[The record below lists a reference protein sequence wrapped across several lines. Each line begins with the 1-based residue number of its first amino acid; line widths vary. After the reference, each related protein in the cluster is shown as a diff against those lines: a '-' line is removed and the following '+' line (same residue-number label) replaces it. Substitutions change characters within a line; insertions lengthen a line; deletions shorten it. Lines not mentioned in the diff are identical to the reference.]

1 MWLQRKFAF
10 WFSLS
15 TAGQV
20 TGIFFKLLIVI
31 LPLLLL
37 MLIIVPATFNYVLK
51 LNQIPVT
58 VAATPSQ
65 TKNQWGKILF

>member
-1 MWLQRKFAF
+1 MQLQQEVTF

-20 TGIFFKLLIVI
+20 TGISTQIADSNFTVTATDACNCT
-31 LPLLLL
+31 
-37 MLIIVPATFNYVLK
+37 ATFNYVLK

-65 TKNQWGKILF
+65 TKYMGEK